1 VLKAV
6 SGTAEHKIAA
16 DGIEVL
22 LLLRMVRGG
31 VICKNNET
39 MFISREHI

>member
-22 LLLRMVRGG
+22 LPRAW
-31 VICKNNET
+31 CAAA
-39 MFISREHI
+39 

>member
-22 LLLRMVRGG
+22 LPRMVRGG